1 MGKICYRFIYNRD
14 KHLNSD
20 GKALVQIEAYQSGR
34 RVYFS
39 THIYLTPK
47 QWSAKKGLVV
57 HHPEADSPIM
67 VKASNKQMKLLYKVN
82 MKECKNVKLSSNS
95 YAFVHGY

>member
-1 MGKICYRFIYNRD
+1 
-14 KHLNSD
+14 
-20 GKALVQIEAYQSGR
+20 
-34 RVYFS
+34 
-39 THIYLTPK
+39 
-47 QWSAKKGLVV
+47 
-57 HHPEADSPIM
+57 M